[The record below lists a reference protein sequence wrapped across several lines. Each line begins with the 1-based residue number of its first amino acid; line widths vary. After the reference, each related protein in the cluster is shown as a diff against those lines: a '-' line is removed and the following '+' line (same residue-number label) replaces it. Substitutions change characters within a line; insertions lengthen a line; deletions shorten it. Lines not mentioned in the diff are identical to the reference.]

1 MDSVLNSIKKM
12 IGLDEENTH
21 FDTDVM
27 IHINSVF
34 ADLKQIGVGPAE
46 GFRITGTFE
55 TWSDFT
61 SDKID
66 IESVKTYMYLRV
78 RLLFDPPT
86 TSALVEA
93 MTKQA
98 DKLEWRLN
106 VAAETI

>member
-1 MDSVLNSIKKM
+1 MDSILNSIKKLLG
-12 IGLDEENTH
+12 IDELNTH
-21 FDTDVM
+21 FDIDVM

-34 ADLKQIGVGPAE
+34 ADLKQLGVGPEE

-61 SDKID
+61 GDKLD

-86 TSALVEA
+86 SSALVKT
-93 MTKQA
+93 MTEQA
-98 DKLEWRLN
+98 DKFEWRLN

>member
-1 MDSVLNSIKKM
+1 MDSILNTIKKM
-12 IGLDEENTH
+12 LGIDESNTH
-21 FDTDVM
+21 FDTEVM

-34 ADLKQIGVGPAE
+34 ADLKRIGVGPAG

-55 TWSDFT
+55 NWSEFTGDKLDF
-61 SDKID
+61 
-66 IESVKTYMYLRV
+66 ESVKTYMYLRV

-86 TSALVEA
+86 SSFLVES

-98 DKLEWRLN
+98 DKLEWCLN

>member
-1 MDSVLNSIKKM
+1 MDSILNSIKKLLG
-12 IGLDEENTH
+12 IDEANTS

-34 ADLKQIGVGPAE
+34 ADLKQLGVGPDE
-46 GFRITGTFE
+46 GFRITGIFE

-86 TSALVEA
+86 TSGLVEA

-106 VAAETI
+106 VAADTI

>member
-1 MDSVLNSIKKM
+1 MDSILNSIKKLLG
-12 IGLDEENTH
+12 IDGSNTH

-34 ADLKQIGVGPAE
+34 ADLKQLGVGPE
-46 GFRITGTFE
+46 DGYRITGTLE
-55 TWSDFT
+55 NWSDFT
-61 SDKID
+61 GDMID

-86 TSALVEA
+86 SSALVET

-98 DKLEWRLN
+98 DKLEWRLT